1 MNTSFTDSFAPS
13 WSRGGAEIRGQD
25 EIMNTTSIS
34 NRQRFINACRCL
46 PVDRPPVWLM
56 RQAGRVLPEYREL
69 KTQHTFVEMVR
80 TPELAAEVTLQPIRR
95 FDFDAAIIFSDIL
108 VIPEALGQPYQFN
121 EGAGIKMTPLQ
132 SAADIDRLD
141 GSAVAERLDYVPQ
154 ALRLVRKTLQD
165 RTALIGFS
173 GSPWTLGSF
182 MFDGGGTGDHTQL
195 KRMFYTDRPL
205 FDRLMQKLTDAV
217 SRYLQMQ
224 IEAGV
229 DAVQIF
235 DSRGGMM
242 ADGAFAEASGQW
254 IGAIIRALNKQ
265 VPVIVYSKGTN
276 GNWNDLVATGAQ
288 VLGLDWTVRL
298 AAIRARLPQTVGVQ
312 GNLDP
317 FVLTTTPAVVA
328 AETAR
333 LLRDM
338 RGVPGHIFN
347 LGHGVPPTATL
358 ENIQTMMDT
367 IRSFV

>member
-1 MNTSFTDSFAPS
+1 
-13 WSRGGAEIRGQD
+13 
-25 EIMNTTSIS
+25 
-34 NRQRFINACRCL
+34 
-46 PVDRPPVWLM
+46 M

-69 KTQHTFVEMVR
+69 KTQHSFVEMVR

-141 GSAVAERLDYVPQ
+141 SSAVEEKLDYVPQ

-165 RTALIGFS
+165 RTALIGFT
-173 GSPWTLGSF
+173 GSPWTLASF
-182 MFDGGGTGDHTQL
+182 MFDGGGTGEHTHL

-205 FDRLMQKLTDAV
+205 FDRLLQKLTDAV
-217 SRYLQMQ
+217 SRYLQIQ
-224 IEAGV
+224 IAAGV

-242 ADGAFAEASGQW
+242 SDGAFAEASGKW
-254 IGAIIRALNKQ
+254 IGDIIRSLKNR

-276 GNWNDLVATGAQ
+276 GNWQDLVATGAQ
-288 VLGLDWTVRL
+288 IIGLDWTVRL
-298 AAIRARLPQTVGVQ
+298 SEIRALLPPTVGVQ

-328 AETAR
+328 AETDR

-347 LGHGVPPTATL
+347 LGHGVPPTAKL

-367 IRSFV
+367 IRGFV

>member
-1 MNTSFTDSFAPS
+1 M
-13 WSRGGAEIRGQD
+13 
-25 EIMNTTSIS
+25 
-34 NRQRFINACRCL
+34 NACHCL

-69 KTQHTFVEMVR
+69 KTKHTFVEMVR
-80 TPELAAEVTLQPIRR
+80 NPEMAAEVTLQPIRR

-108 VIPEALGQPYQFN
+108 VIPEALGQPYEFT
-121 EGAGIKMTPLQ
+121 EGSGIKMTPLQ
-132 SAADIDRLD
+132 AMADIDRLD
-141 GSAVAERLDYVPQ
+141 SSAVVEKLDYVPQ
-154 ALRLVRKTLQD
+154 ALRLVREQLQG

-173 GSPWTLGSF
+173 GAPWTLANYMLDGS
-182 MFDGGGTGDHTQL
+182 GKGEPTRA
-195 KRMFYTDRPL
+195 KRLFYTDRPL

-217 SRYLQMQ
+217 SRYLLMQ

-235 DSRGGMM
+235 DSRGGMIS
-242 ADGAFAEASGQW
+242 DGAFAEASGRW
-254 IGAIIRALNKQ
+254 MGEIIQSLNGR
-265 VPVIVYSKGTN
+265 VPVIVFSKGTN
-276 GNWNDLVATGAQ
+276 GNWSDLAATGAQ
-288 VLGLDWTVRL
+288 IIGVDWTVRL
-298 AAIRARLPQTVGVQ
+298 SEVRSHLPKNVGVQ

-328 AETAR
+328 AETER

-347 LGHGVPPTATL
+347 LGHGVPPNARL

-367 IRSFV
+367 IRGFV

>member
-1 MNTSFTDSFAPS
+1 
-13 WSRGGAEIRGQD
+13 
-25 EIMNTTSIS
+25 MNTTIN
-34 NRQRFINACRCL
+34 NRQRFINACHCL

-69 KTQHTFVEMVR
+69 KKQHTFVEMVR

-121 EGAGIKMTPLQ
+121 EGAGIKMTPLE
-132 SAADIDRLD
+132 SAADIDKLD

-165 RTALIGFS
+165 RTALIGFA
-173 GSPWTLGSF
+173 GSPWTLANF
-182 MFDGGGTGDHTQL
+182 MLDGGGAGEYVQA
-195 KRMFYTDRPL
+195 KRLFYTDRPL
-205 FDRLMQKLTDAV
+205 FDRLMHKLTNAV
-217 SRYLQMQ
+217 SRYLQIQ

-242 ADGAFAEASGQW
+242 ADGAFAEASGKW
-254 IGAIIRALNKQ
+254 IAEIIQSLNHR

-288 VLGLDWTVRL
+288 ILGLDWTVRL
-298 AAIRARLPQTVGVQ
+298 SEVRARLPQTVGVQ

-317 FVLTTTPAVVA
+317 YVLTTTPAVVA
-328 AETAR
+328 AETDR

-347 LGHGVPPTATL
+347 LGHGVPPNATL
-358 ENIQTMMDT
+358 ENIQIMMDT